1 MGISPW
7 VMEIPSGLGLP
18 GRWQKHC
25 LKSHSLGEIVIGGGR
40 QRAVDQHSIESSG
53 TSSLSF
59 KVVLRLG

>member
-1 MGISPW
+1 MGH
-7 VMEIPSGLGLP
+7 EIPSGLGLP
-18 GRWQKHC
+18 GRWQRHC
-25 LKSHSLGEIVIGGGR
+25 LKSHSLGETVIGGGR